1 MASFISDYNSFLQY
15 GGLNRE
21 ALFYIIEYQRYNNQ
35 YERYSILQNE
45 ILAHPQD
52 FKERLNNKVYRIWLT
67 VPYDNP
73 W

>member
-1 MASFISDYNSFLQY
+1 MPSFINDYNSFLQL
-15 GGLNRE
+15 GGLNRDT
-21 ALFYIIEYQRYNNQ
+21 LFYIIEYQEYNQQ

-52 FKERLNNKVYRIWLT
+52 FKERLNNKIYRIWLT